1 MNEPS
6 SRTCS
11 FVGGYFISQAFSK
24 PWLYIRI
31 HSSIFFLR
39 TMVINQ
45 RTVPV
50 TTGSVPACYDH
61 KCLFFICILVSGF
74 KAFEKFQNQRTT
86 HSGYLKIL
94 KELVG
99 FVKEP

>member
-1 MNEPS
+1 MNHHQEHAVLWVVI
-6 SRTCS
+6 S
-11 FVGGYFISQAFSK
+11 FLKLSQNHGYISE
-24 PWLYIRI
+24 
-31 HSSIFFLR
+31 SILQFFFLR

>member
-1 MNEPS
+1 
-6 SRTCS
+6 
-11 FVGGYFISQAFSK
+11 
-24 PWLYIRI
+24 
-31 HSSIFFLR
+31 
-39 TMVINQ
+39 MVINQ
-45 RTVPV
+45 RTVPI

-61 KCLFFICILVSGF
+61 KGLFIYFYFSLSF
-74 KAFEKFQNQRTT
+74 KAFENFENQRTT